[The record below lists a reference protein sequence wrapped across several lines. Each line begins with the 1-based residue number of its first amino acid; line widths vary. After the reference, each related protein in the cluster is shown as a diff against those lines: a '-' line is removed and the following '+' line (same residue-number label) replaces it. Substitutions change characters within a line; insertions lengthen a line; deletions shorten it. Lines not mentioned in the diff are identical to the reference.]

1 MNIPRL
7 KEGYLWDFDEK
18 QVYVYGTQEEDHIQW
33 LPWQQDLNEL
43 FREITSDLKKRG
55 IVE

>member
-18 QVYVYGTQEEDHIQW
+18 QVYVYGTREEDHVGW
-33 LPWQQDLNEL
+33 WPWQQDLNEL
-43 FREITSDLKKRG
+43 FRQITSDLKKIG
-55 IVE
+55 VVE